1 MASTYDDWLTDIG
14 PWPSTG
20 DDPRPRRSVWSV
32 LRAKRAMR
40 ANDGPVL
47 DLTEDEAGRV
57 PEPILDLTGDV
68 PEASPDVIEHAA
80 DNLLLDLT
88 EDGPH
93 LARPDLHDTPVETV
107 DGDTRAFLFR
117 VYDRLTSDEQASL
130 VREAATGDR
139 LAQHLRAVLDAA
151 GVADVSRVPDRGTTG
166 R

>member
-68 PEASPDVIEHAA
+68 PEASPDVIEQAA
-80 DNLLLDLT
+80 DLVLDLT

-93 LARPDLHDTPVETV
+93 LALPDVSETPAEAV
-107 DGDTRAFLFR
+107 DGDTRALLFR

-130 VREAATGDR
+130 VCEAGAGDR
-139 LAQHLRAVLDAA
+139 LAQHLRAVLDDTS
-151 GVADVSRVPDRGTTG
+151 VQ
-166 R
+166 

>member
-14 PWPSTG
+14 PWPSTD

-47 DLTEDEAGRV
+47 DLTEDEAGDV
-57 PEPILDLTGDV
+57 PPEILDLTGDA
-68 PEASPDVIEHAA
+68 PEASPDVVEHAN
-80 DNLLLDLT
+80 DNLVLDLT

-93 LARPDLHDTPVETV
+93 LALPELPDPPVRTV

-130 VREAATGDR
+130 VREAAAGDR
-139 LAQHLRAVLDAA
+139 LAQLLMAALAAIPRTEVL
-151 GVADVSRVPDRGTTG
+151 
-166 R
+166 